1 MIQNDR
7 GGTPCVMNHMGYE
20 KRCTNVFLYL
30 DEADLSLHPRWQQ
43 RYVSWILK
51 FVTSY
56 FINCSVQILIATHSP
71 IMLSDRNKMKELIGY
86 PGAYGKGGETGGK
99 QLLSSKRMVSSRQ
112 FRN

>member
-1 MIQNDR
+1 
-7 GGTPCVMNHMGYE
+7 MNHMGYE

-56 FINCSVQILIATHSP
+56 YKNCSVQILIATHSP